1 MADASDDRWRDSL
14 LEMPPQTIA
23 APGEGE
29 DGQHEHKRARMD
41 PVDAVRVLK
50 GLRFARFLK
59 NKKEF
64 SAAMGAAVDFERDDD
79 EFHPRDSSKDPSRR
93 TFQRG
98 ATKVDI
104 CGMLLQRR
112 EFKADRLEDRI
123 AAIQLFTD
131 SSPTAGV
138 ELQGMVMEVVQRSLH
153 VRRTILPGSTL
164 AYGQFDAVSKGVV
177 LLYALWLVSGP
188 FFCDL
193 NYTLGKVV
201 CITTDFGLE
210 VRTLELPD
218 ILRAFVRWLDGTLLI
233 DCAPDVKHD
242 KRLFRRAFRIS
253 GWSHMYGNL
262 MHMLATK
269 TCKDWDQIVAS
280 LRIMCQCLR
289 QGTWRQNIQRCLRLK
304 GLPAD
309 ELDSFTAT
317 LVHKRYETVADVTG
331 QLANI
336 RDICENHVKYEM
348 FANPQD
354 RVLIT
359 SMVEACRNKHLWR
372 WITCSSR
379 EIWGPSEGSGVGG

>member
-188 FFCDL
+188 FFL
-193 NYTLGKVV
+193 R
-201 CITTDFGLE
+201 F
-210 VRTLELPD
+210 ELHPWESRLHHNR
-218 ILRAFVRWLDGTLLI
+218 LRSGSAHTGVTRYSKGI
-233 DCAPDVKHD
+233 CAMARRHFAY
-242 KRLFRRAFRIS
+242 RLRPRR
-253 GWSHMYGNL
+253 
-262 MHMLATK
+262 
-269 TCKDWDQIVAS
+269 
-280 LRIMCQCLR
+280 
-289 QGTWRQNIQRCLRLK
+289 
-304 GLPAD
+304 
-309 ELDSFTAT
+309 
-317 LVHKRYETVADVTG
+317 
-331 QLANI
+331 
-336 RDICENHVKYEM
+336 
-348 FANPQD
+348 
-354 RVLIT
+354 
-359 SMVEACRNKHLWR
+359 EAR
-372 WITCSSR
+372 
-379 EIWGPSEGSGVGG
+379 